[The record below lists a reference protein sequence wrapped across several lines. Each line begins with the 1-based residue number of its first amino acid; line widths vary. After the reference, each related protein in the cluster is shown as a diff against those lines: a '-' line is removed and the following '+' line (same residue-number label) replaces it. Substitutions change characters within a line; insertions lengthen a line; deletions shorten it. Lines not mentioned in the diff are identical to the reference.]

1 MMNQTS
7 YIEIN
12 KLAYSHNIKYL
23 RRILGKDVRISSVV
37 KGNVYGHGVDTIIPL
52 AEKAKINHFSV
63 FSANEALDVFKV
75 ASPKSDIMIM
85 GYLSDE
91 QLEWAIENEIEF
103 YVFDL
108 LRLQSA
114 IDYAKK
120 TGKPARIHIETE
132 TGFRRTGFE
141 YPMLP
146 EVVKLLKDN
155 PDHIIFEGLCTHYA
169 GAESIENHYRV
180 VNQIVEYKRFLRY
193 FTRNG
198 LVPNYRHT
206 AGSAASLTY
215 PQTTMDMVR
224 MGIAQ
229 YGFWPSQETYIH
241 QFKKNQA
248 KDSDLRRVISWK
260 SCVMTVKEV
269 GPGDFVGYG
278 TSYMA
283 NKKLKVAI
291 IPVGYT
297 NGFSRSLSNSGR
309 VLIHGKRVPV
319 IGTVTMNT
327 MSVNVTDIPNVQPG
341 DEVVLVGKQ
350 KRLSISI
357 ASFSEMSNQLNY
369 QTLARLPN
377 NIPRYLV

>member
-1 MMNQTS
+1 MNQTS